1 MDAAAEWKVAVPLMV
16 NFLLQK
22 LLKDPMILI
31 CKQWQKKFYFGLAD
45 LNHTKIIQGTLKKKA
60 MRIAT
65 N

>member
-31 CKQWQKKFYFGLAD
+31 CKQ
-45 LNHTKIIQGTLKKKA
+45 
-60 MRIAT
+60 
-65 N
+65 